1 MIKKS
6 IAVGLIVLT
15 GGAYLYLDYQNKLEM
30 RQLEEMRRAV
40 EQARLQALAEAKAMA
55 VAKNKFDAQIEL
67 DTCKATAERAKEDFL
82 SQNRKPVRNKPGQF
96 TIPES
101 AVAEAAQKLEAANTA
116 CQTKYENR
124 LKSGT

>member
-6 IAVGLIVLT
+6 VAVGLIVLT
-15 GGAYLYLDYQNKLEM
+15 GGAYLYLDYQNKQEM
-30 RQLEEMRRAV
+30 LQLEEMRRAV

-55 VAKNKFDAQIEL
+55 VAKNKFDAQVDL
-67 DTCKATAERAKEDFL
+67 DACRAAAERAREDFL

-96 TIPES
+96 TIPEA
-101 AVAEAAQKLEAANTA
+101 AVAEAARKLEAANST
-116 CQTKYENR
+116 CQTNYENR